1 MDHMKT
7 ATVREIRHDFGRVLT
22 WIEDGEQV
30 EITKRKRVAAGLV
43 SVKAKPRK
51 VEWPD
56 FAARRRKLF
65 PSGVKGKPVSEI
77 VDEGRGEY

>member
-1 MDHMKT
+1 MKT
-7 ATVREIRHDFGRVLT
+7 ASIRDIRHDFARVLN

-30 EITKRKRVAAGLV
+30 EITKRRRVVARLV
-43 SVKAKPRK
+43 PVKPKAKK

-56 FAARRRKLF
+56 FEARRKKIF
-65 PSGVKGKPVSEI
+65 PNGVKGKPISEI